1 MDIIYHLADVHIPNN
16 IDRHGEYRLIFNKF
30 IRKLKK
36 EERNKIVVIC
46 GDLYHDKTTIKPE
59 ALELAQYLIKR
70 ITNECELVIFDGNH
84 DININNDKRM
94 SSIDATIKYMKTKN
108 TIHYLTEN
116 EIYEINDINFG
127 LITMYS
133 GEVPKILDKE
143 KLNIALHH
151 GTLYKSLTDLN
162 HTFENEDSLKCQD
175 FEDYDLVLLGD
186 IHLQQYLNSKKTIA
200 YSGSLIQQNYGEDV
214 KKGYLKWDISDKEN
228 ITSEYE
234 HIPNDYVYKTVY
246 IDNENKFKVENFE
259 DVKEKY
265 VRLRIQYKNLNKEEL
280 LSLEKEIKKSL
291 KIISLVKEE
300 ISDTSIKTSEGT
312 IVNKNFLDI
321 YKDFIKEKEIPEE
334 EIVTKRIEEII
345 KEFNIEK
352 DNIKKEIKLKKLE
365 FENLF
370 SYGSNNKI
378 DFESLHGI
386 NIVLGKNGLGKSS
399 IIDIILFT
407 LYDTFSRGNGKQ
419 ALNIKYNTGYS
430 KLTIV
435 LNDIEYIITRKI
447 SSKNVTV
454 KLEEKRNEYEK
465 KNDEEYKDLSG
476 SKKSETDEK
485 ISDLFGSYD
494 NMIMTSIILQVGK
507 NFIDEKANTRKNI
520 LTKILGLE
528 VYDNI
533 YSFCRSKCLSI
544 SSNILQ
550 KIEKKI
556 TNKNYDMLVEE
567 LNSDKEDYEEDI
579 KNLEEEK
586 LSINLEKNMLINE
599 NIIYSKIDIVNA
611 DDKLKEI
618 EEEIENIEE
627 EIGEDKYNKDVDKMN
642 KDIEEIKEGIDD
654 NNLKLNENKCK
665 LKTFNINNL
674 IELKEKKEEQKDI
687 IIEIKKNIKEY
698 ELKIKE
704 RKEKINKKLKKL
716 KIEKIE
722 NIEERKYEL
731 ENNKIKMLEVNH
743 EKDKKEFLLKSLKE
757 SNKDLLNHK
766 FSENCSC
773 CVENRDIH
781 KRIGYLKRIE
791 ILEENINK
799 LVLDKE
805 GIEKIDE
812 KIDRIEKI
820 KKMDIE
826 INNNNYELILCKNQR
841 ENIEKKINEYKIIEE
856 GLLINDKIKENIEKI
871 NKEIKLLIIKKDRL
885 LKLVKLNK
893 RMEEL
898 NKEKEYVKNFL
909 NNKDE
914 YDLNKKR
921 INELDY
927 EDRSINIKIQ
937 YIKKKLE
944 SIVYNLLNTNIEL
957 KEQKVLNEEYKK
969 NSEIHIIYKKILNLF
984 EKGFRE
990 YVMKKK
996 IYLLENKINNIIRNL
1011 SNYEIVIEIEKN
1023 SIDFN
1028 KIVDINKRLSISQL
1042 CGYERIVFNIAF
1054 RLALNNMNILNKNNF
1069 IIIDEGFSAADSDN
1083 IYKISYL
1090 IDVIKKEY
1098 DICLL
1103 ISHIDEIKN
1112 QNGNLIKINVD
1123 INNDSKLNY

>member
-1 MDIIYHLADVHIPNN
+1 
-16 IDRHGEYRLIFNKF
+16 
-30 IRKLKK
+30 
-36 EERNKIVVIC
+36 
-46 GDLYHDKTTIKPE
+46 
-59 ALELAQYLIKR
+59 
-70 ITNECELVIFDGNH
+70 
-84 DININNDKRM
+84 
-94 SSIDATIKYMKTKN
+94 
-108 TIHYLTEN
+108 
-116 EIYEINDINFG
+116 
-127 LITMYS
+127 
-133 GEVPKILDKE
+133 
-143 KLNIALHH
+143 
-151 GTLYKSLTDLN
+151 
-162 HTFENEDSLKCQD
+162 
-175 FEDYDLVLLGD
+175 
-186 IHLQQYLNSKKTIA
+186 
-200 YSGSLIQQNYGEDV
+200 
-214 KKGYLKWDISDKEN
+214 
-228 ITSEYE
+228 
-234 HIPNDYVYKTVY
+234 
-246 IDNENKFKVENFE
+246 
-259 DVKEKY
+259 
-265 VRLRIQYKNLNKEEL
+265 
-280 LSLEKEIKKSL
+280 
-291 KIISLVKEE
+291 
-300 ISDTSIKTSEGT
+300 
-312 IVNKNFLDI
+312 
-321 YKDFIKEKEIPEE
+321 
-334 EIVTKRIEEII
+334 
-345 KEFNIEK
+345 
-352 DNIKKEIKLKKLE
+352 
-365 FENLF
+365 
-370 SYGSNNKI
+370 
-378 DFESLHGI
+378 
-386 NIVLGKNGLGKSS
+386 
-399 IIDIILFT
+399 
-407 LYDTFSRGNGKQ
+407 
-419 ALNIKYNTGYS
+419 
-430 KLTIV
+430 
-435 LNDIEYIITRKI
+435 
-447 SSKNVTV
+447 
-454 KLEEKRNEYEK
+454 
-465 KNDEEYKDLSG
+465 
-476 SKKSETDEK
+476 
-485 ISDLFGSYD
+485 
-494 NMIMTSIILQVGK
+494 
-507 NFIDEKANTRKNI
+507 
-520 LTKILGLE
+520 
-528 VYDNI
+528 
-533 YSFCRSKCLSI
+533 
-544 SSNILQ
+544 
-550 KIEKKI
+550 
-556 TNKNYDMLVEE
+556 
-567 LNSDKEDYEEDI
+567 
-579 KNLEEEK
+579 
-586 LSINLEKNMLINE
+586 MLINE
-599 NIIYSKIDIVNA
+599 NIIYSKIDIMNA

-618 EEEIENIEE
+618 EEGIGNIVEE
-627 EIGEDKYNKDVDKMN
+627 LGDDKYNKDVDKIN
-642 KDIEEIKEGIDD
+642 KDIDEIKEVIDD
-654 NNLKLNENKCK
+654 NNLILNENKCK

-674 IELKEKKEEQKDI
+674 IELREKKEEQKDI

-716 KIEKIE
+716 KIVKIE

-743 EKDKKEFLLKSLKE
+743 EKDKKELLLKSLKE
-757 SNKDLLNHK
+757 SNKDLLNHQ

-781 KRIGYLKRIE
+781 KQIGYLKRIE
-791 ILEENINK
+791 ILEKNINK
-799 LVLDKE
+799 LILDKE
-805 GIEKIDE
+805 GVEKIDE
-812 KIDRIEKI
+812 KIERIEKI
-820 KKMDIE
+820 KKMDLE
-826 INNNNYELILCKNQR
+826 INNNNYELILCKNKR

-893 RMEEL
+893 KMEEL

-927 EDRSINIKIQ
+927 EDRSINLKIQ

-944 SIVYNLLNTNIEL
+944 SIVYNLLNTNIEY